1 MGEIYYV
8 GIDLGTSRTSI
19 ATSTGVRLTTIT
31 CVGYAKDMITKKRFG
46 KDYLLGQEAL
56 DNRLGLNMVW
66 PLGAG
71 VIENNE
77 AALKATRLILQNVVA
92 QAIPDKKPEDKIYAA
107 IGVPAR
113 ASVESKKH
121 ILEVS
126 KGFIDKV
133 MVVSEPF
140 AVAYSLDKLYDTL
153 IVDIGAGSSDVSRIE
168 GSIPTEE
175 AERTIEIAGNYLDS
189 CIEAAILE
197 KYPNVQLT
205 KNIVKNLKEKYGYVS
220 KNSDPIIATLTEAG
234 KPSQYDITEIMRES
248 CLKLT
253 DPICAT
259 VQELIAHAD
268 ADFQAKFRNNVIVA
282 GGGSRLK
289 GIDRAIEKSLEEYG
303 GGNAIC
309 VQDSEFCGA
318 IGNLRLSIECPD
330 EMWDELT

>member
-1 MGEIYYV
+1 MSEIYYV

-19 ATSTGVRLTTIT
+19 ATSTGKRMTTIT

-71 VIENNE
+71 VIEDNE
-77 AALKATRLILQNVVA
+77 DALKATRLILQNVVA

-113 ASVESKKH
+113 ASVKSKKH

-140 AVAYSLDKLYDTL
+140 AVAYSIDKLYETL
-153 IVDIGAGSSDVSRIE
+153 IVDIGAGSSDVSLQL
-168 GSIPTEE
+168 GSMPTEDS
-175 AERTIEIAGNYLDS
+175 ERTIDIAGNYLDS
-189 CIEAAILE
+189 CIQEGILE

-205 KNIVKNLKEKYGYVS
+205 KNIVKTIKEKYGYVS
-220 KNSDPIIATLTEAG
+220 QNSDPIIVTFTEAG
-234 KPSQYDITEIMRES
+234 KPKDYDITEIMREA

-253 DPICAT
+253 DPICET
-259 VQELIAHAD
+259 VQDIIAHAD
-268 ADFQAKFRNNVIVA
+268 PEFQVKFRNNIIIA

-309 VQDSEFCGA
+309 VQDAEFEGA
-318 IGNLRLSIECPD
+318 IGGLKLISECPE
-330 EMWDELT
+330 EMLEELD